1 MKLRL
6 SKDKQEDQ
14 VEANTK
20 INKPTTL
27 STEPEEEEEEE
38 EEMQLL
44 LLV

>member
-38 EEMQLL
+38 MQLL